1 MLLAVFCEIASVRRR
16 CCYLGECRFVSMCL
30 IVGVLGGRMDRG
42 DVVLTCAA
50 GGGGKGSG
58 GHVVARAA
66 GGEVLFSVFGAIWL
80 L

>member
-1 MLLAVFCEIASVRRR
+1 M
-16 CCYLGECRFVSMCL
+16 SMCL